1 MSTTVDSR
9 VVEMRFD
16 NQHFE
21 KNVQTSMSTLE
32 KLKQKLNLTGASKG
46 LENINTSASKV
57 NLNPVSRA
65 VETVGSKFS
74 ALEVMGVTALAN
86 LTNSA
91 VNAGK
96 RIVSSLTVDPIKT
109 GFNEYELKMDSVRT
123 IAASVPESLEEI
135 NNYLEELN
143 EYSDQTIYSFS
154 DMTQNIGK
162 FTNAGVGLK
171 DAVMAI
177 KGISNEA
184 AVSGANANEASRAM
198 YNFAQALSAGYVKL
212 IDWKS
217 IENAN
222 MATKEFKEQLIES
235 AVAAGTVTKGVDG
248 MYTTMDGKAFHATS
262 NFNESLQDQW
272 MTTEVLVDTLK
283 KYADNTTVIGKK
295 AFAAAQDVTK
305 FSQMLDVLRETAQSG
320 WAKTWELIFG
330 DLNQAKA
337 LFTPLT
343 NFFSSII
350 DAFSDARNKLLE
362 SAFGKSF
369 KALLRPLQGL
379 NEMSTNLKKGMESI
393 TAPVQKVTK
402 TLEDYNNVVKE
413 VIRGNW
419 GKTQER
425 WNALTEAGYDWATVQ
440 NMVNE
445 ALGNS
450 KRHATDFVI
459 GQDKMLETT
468 EKNVDVNNK
477 FIASLAKMSDAELE
491 ETAKLLEL
499 SDRQVQSIREIKTEA
514 DKLGV
519 SVEYFLDNI
528 ESIDGRWVFMNTFK
542 NIGNAL
548 VELWKVTKKTWYEI
562 FPPKSVNERAQ
573 ALYNMMA
580 AVHKFSTG
588 LGGLLTNTGHLTE
601 RGDKLAR
608 TLKGVFAILD
618 IISTIA
624 NTGFKFAFKALTTIL
639 GHFNLDILDVTA
651 YIGDMLVAFDEFLN
665 NNAVITGAF
674 EGMAKAIEWAIK
686 AVEKWI
692 NALRETPQIQK
703 IITKIRDI
711 FTEISDSISSG
722 ELLAKMKKIGTNII
736 ESFQSGFEGG
746 FTDVIRSIVGFIGK
760 FIQSIKDLLGIHSPS
775 TVMIAIGGFLIAG
788 LIYGIEDSAK
798 LLSNV
803 VMSLVTKLTEMFKN
817 MDWAAVLTVGIAGAV
832 IALGFKLTKAI
843 STISNPLNGLSDVLD
858 GAGDALKAFKNK
870 MNSAALINIAKA
882 ILILVVSLGALA
894 YMLTDNA
901 HFAVGKALLVLGAL
915 AGGLVLVSLAISK
928 FDTMSSINVFALGA
942 TLAGIAAAFLI
953 MAFALKTISSAASS
967 GGGIDG
973 ALKAITDIALI
984 FAILIVT
991 SSYVDKGAGK
1001 VGMTMVLMAG
1011 AIFLMG
1017 QVVKSIAA
1025 IPESQIDKGMAVL
1038 TDILLMFTILIV
1050 SCSLAKEGL
1059 KGAGLSILLMVGA
1072 MALLFKLAEHIIE
1085 IGMLDTQLDRAF
1097 DVMARMG
1104 IMLVAFML
1112 ATNLAGEHAGKAGAG
1127 LLAMTGAM
1135 YLLLLIGKMASKLT
1149 PEEME
1154 SAFIAVGGLALVVGA
1169 MMVIARLCSGDKI
1182 KGLGGTM
1189 LSLAISVGIMAGI
1202 ATLLGYVP
1210 EENLKKGLVAVGFLS
1225 AFVAGMVWAAR
1236 GVQNCTGTMIALA
1249 ATVAILVVSL
1259 ALLSQIDDTKGLIT
1273 AAISIGAVLL
1283 ALSVALK
1290 QANQMFHNWSDM
1302 ASMLALAAIVA
1313 VLGVV
1318 MYKLAALPIQQ
1329 TLGAAGAL
1337 SMVML
1342 ALSGAMFI
1350 ISKSTSIGPMALLA
1364 VGAMTVVLAGVA
1376 YILYKLKDMPVESTL
1391 TTAIALS
1398 TLLLTL
1404 SATSLVLAALGA
1416 VAGYA
1421 LAGVVAFTAVIGYL
1435 GVFVAAIGGLVQY
1448 FPELE
1453 TFIDKGIVIFD
1464 KIGQAI
1470 GSFFSGIAVGATSG
1484 LPEIGKNLSDFM
1496 DKAKGFFDGVSAIK
1510 EDKVEAVKN
1519 LVSVITE
1526 LCKANLVE
1534 ALTSWIT
1541 GGSSMA
1547 DFAAQLVPFGK
1558 AMKDFS
1564 VEVAGLDVSAVE
1576 GAANAGKMLTEMANT
1591 IPNTGGLVAFFAGDN
1606 SIATFGAQL
1615 LIFGGA
1621 IVGFSKIVSGNID
1634 ETAIQAAANA
1644 GKMMTDMANTIPQTG
1659 GLVTWFTGDNDLAT
1673 FGQQLIIFGR
1683 AMVGY
1688 SKTVVDID
1696 EAAVTASITTAKSL
1710 VELANS
1716 LPESGGL
1723 WSVFSADNDMSTFGS
1738 EIKKFGNALVDYS
1751 DAVVDIDIGAV
1762 NVASSVVNAL
1772 LNILNRMVGLDASG
1786 VETFKNAID
1795 SLSETSV
1802 KDLVKAFNVSS
1813 EELSKIGVNLIDSIA
1828 QGMVAKKAS
1837 LNTTISNI
1845 FGDMISTVKSKVDVF
1860 REAGIKLADNLLL
1873 GFLDCKS
1880 KARVIIYSMMN
1891 TVVSDICAY
1900 YDSFYNAGSY
1910 LVDGFAS
1917 GISANTW
1924 KAEAKATA
1932 MANAALDAAQDALE
1946 INSPSKAFMRMAYS
1960 IPEGFAKGIDK
1971 MSYMALDS
1979 SNAMAANSI
1988 GSVSKAI
1995 SRISDAI
2002 NSDIDTQPT
2011 IRPVL
2016 DLSDIRAGAGNISSM
2031 LSAGSSVSA
2040 LSNVGSVS
2048 VMMNR
2053 YGQNG
2058 QNGDVVSAINKLG
2071 KNLGN
2076 GGTTYNINGVTY
2088 DDGSNVSTAVK
2099 DLVRAARIE
2108 RRI

>member
-109 GFNEYELKMDSVRT
+109 GFNEYELKMDSVKT
-123 IAASVPESLEEI
+123 IMASTGEDIKVV
-135 NNYLEELN
+135 NKYLEELN

-162 FTNAGVGLK
+162 FTNAGVKLE

-198 YNFAQALSAGYVKL
+198 YNFAQALSAGHVKL

-248 MYTTMDGKAFHATS
+248 MYQTMDGKAFNATK
-262 NFNESLQDQW
+262 NFNETLQDQW
-272 MTTEVLVDTLK
+272 MTTDVLVGTLK

-330 DLNQAKA
+330 DLTQAKA

-393 TAPVQKVTK
+393 TAPVQTVTK

-499 SDRQVQSIREIKTEA
+499 SDRQVQSIRDIKTEA

-528 ESIDGRWVFMNTFK
+528 ENIDGRWVFMNTFK

-548 VELWKVTKKTWYEI
+548 VELWKVSKKAWYEI

-573 ALYNMMA
+573 ALYNIMA
-580 AVHKFSTG
+580 AVHKLSTG

-651 YIGDMLVAFDEFLN
+651 YIGDMLVAFDNFLN
-665 NNAVITGAF
+665 NNKVITGAF

-788 LIYGIEDSAK
+788 LIAGISGSET
-798 LLSNV
+798 
-803 VMSLVTKLTEMFKN
+803 SLIDIVSGIVSKIIELFKN
-817 MDWAAVLTVGIAGAV
+817 MDWGAILTVGIAGAV
-832 IALGFKLTKAI
+832 VALGFKITKAI
-843 STISNPLNGLSDVLD
+843 SSITNPLDSVGDFLD
-858 GAGDALKAFKNK
+858 NAGNAFKAFGTKVK
-870 MNSAALINIAKA
+870 SEALVNVAKA
-882 ILILVVSLGALA
+882 ILILVVALGALC
-894 YMLTDNA
+894 YLINTGNVWE
-901 HFAVGKALLVLGAL
+901 AVGVLGVL
-915 AGGLVLVSLAISK
+915 TAGLIGLSVVIGLFGPKTAINTASL
-928 FDTMSSINVFALGA
+928 
-942 TLAGIAAAFLI
+942 GIALMAIAGAFLI
-953 MAFALKTISSAASS
+953 VAFAIKQLNSA
-967 GGGIDG
+967 GPDGIKD
-973 ALKAITDIALI
+973 ATNAIGEIALM
-984 FAILIVT
+984 FAGIIMV
-991 SSYVDKGAGK
+991 SSLVKKGSGK
-1001 VGMTMVLMAG
+1001 VGMSMILMAG
-1011 AIFLMG
+1011 AIFLLSKVVESVGTIDPKVINNGLNTIG
-1017 QVVKSIAA
+1017 QVTLMFGILIAA
-1025 IPESQIDKGMAVL
+1025 
-1038 TDILLMFTILIV
+1038 
-1050 SCSLAKEGL
+1050 CSLAGKGL
-1059 KGAGLSILLMVGA
+1059 KGSGVNLILMIGA
-1072 MALLFKLAEHIIE
+1072 MALLIKVAEKVVELNMHEDDLEKALIV
-1085 IGMLDTQLDRAF
+1085 IGSMMLIF
-1097 DVMARMG
+1097 SVM
-1104 IMLVAFML
+1104 MLS
-1112 ATNLAGEHAGKAGAG
+1112 TNLIGKNAGNAGFG
-1127 LLAMTGAM
+1127 LLAMIGAM
-1135 YLLLLIGKMASKLT
+1135 YLLLEIGKRASKLK
-1149 PEEME
+1149 PDDMKQGI
-1154 SAFIAVGGLALVVGA
+1154 IAVGVLVGLVAGMMLVA
-1169 MMVIARLCSGDKI
+1169 KLCGGSDM

-1189 LSLAISVGIMAGI
+1189 LALSLSVAILAGV
-1202 ATLLGYVP
+1202 AALLGLVDTK
-1210 EENLKKGLVAVGFLS
+1210 NLAKGIIAVGFLS
-1225 AFVAGMVWAAR
+1225 AFVAVMVFAAR
-1236 GVQNCTGTMIALA
+1236 GVQDCMGAMIAL
-1249 ATVAILVVSL
+1249 TVMVGLLMVAL
-1259 ALLSQIDDTKGLIT
+1259 ALLSQIPAEKIIP
-1273 AAISIGAVLL
+1273 AAASIGTVLL
-1283 ALSVALK
+1283 TLAAALSSVSK
-1290 QANQMFHNWSDM
+1290 MKSTWKDM
-1302 ASMLALAAIVA
+1302 ASLIVMTVMVGA
-1313 VLGVV
+1313 LGVIIHTLA
-1318 MYKLAALPIQQ
+1318 KLPVQQ
-1329 TLGAAGAL
+1329 CLGAAGAL
-1337 SMVML
+1337 SML
-1342 ALSGAMFI
+1342 LLSLSASMFI
-1350 ISKSTSIGPMALLA
+1350 ISKTGTIGPMAMLA
-1364 VGAMTVVLAGVA
+1364 IGVMTLVTAALAGILYLIKDLPVDSTLANAQALSTIILALSAACVVLA
-1376 YILYKLKDMPVESTL
+1376 
-1391 TTAIALS
+1391 
-1398 TLLLTL
+1398 
-1404 SATSLVLAALGA
+1404 
-1416 VAGYA
+1416 VAGTLGPA
-1421 LAGVVAFTAVIGYL
+1421 AVVGISSLIILVTTMGILA
-1435 GVFVAAIGGLVQY
+1435 AAIGALATEYPV
-1448 FPELE
+1448 LE
-1453 TFIDKGIVIFD
+1453 DFLDKGIVIFE
-1464 KIGQAI
+1464 KIGRAI
-1470 GSFFSGIAVGATSG
+1470 GSFFGGIVAGVTNGF
-1484 LPEIGKNLSDFM
+1484 PEIGENLSGFM
-1496 DKAKGFFDGVSAIK
+1496 NNAKDFFDGVSVID
-1510 EDKVEAVKN
+1510 EGKVEAVKN
-1519 LVSVITE
+1519 LVSVITS

-1564 VEVAGLDVSAVE
+1564 VEVAGLDVAAVE

-1738 EIKKFGNALVDYS
+1738 EIKKFGKALVDYS

-1786 VETFKNAID
+1786 VESFKKAID
-1795 SLSETSV
+1795 SLSETNV
-1802 KDLVKAFNVSS
+1802 KQLIKAFDVSS
-1813 EELSKIGVNLIDSIA
+1813 TELSKIGVGMIDAIA

-1891 TVVSDICAY
+1891 TVVSDICTY
-1900 YDSFYNAGSY
+1900 YDSFYSAGSY

-1971 MSYMALDS
+1971 MSYMAVNS
-1979 SNAMAANSI
+1979 SDTMANNTIS
-1988 GSVSKAI
+1988 SVGKAI
-1995 SRISDAI
+1995 TRISDAI
-2002 NSDIDTQPT
+2002 NSDIDAQPT

-2031 LSAGSSVSA
+2031 LSAGSSVAA

-2058 QNGDVVSAINKLG
+2058 QNGDVVKAINKLG
-2071 KNLGN
+2071 KSLGN
-2076 GGTTYNINGVTY
+2076 GGTTYQINGITY